1 MTNKKKLYEII
12 NIHIKNTINL
22 RNEIEEIKLDES
34 LSEEAKNQM
43 INELIFEW
51 PDSSE
56 EIERFKKFYTCP
68 FIDGFSTDW
77 AYLSQIDSFTRHKIS
92 GMFLISKI
100 DKNSVSNGKVSVD
113 LLYINDNDFMEINNV
128 TVETLRKKN
137 FPKLLEKYNIFIEE
151 MFLPVVSSYLQHIV
165 SKADELA
172 DILENEYVHNQIGY
186 REDSLDEFYAS
197 RSCNTPIQSVI
208 TGKYASIVKTE
219 GTFDEYIDM
228 LKTDVNTSVMQLGLC
243 FAFVAPVAYR
253 LSANNLNNNVVI
265 NLVGESSKGKS
276 TTQQLAQSVFASPVL
291 TKDGIYI
298 SSECTPKSLTRCI
311 SSTNGILVGIDDISK
326 FQHRHKDG
334 VEDLIYRLEE
344 GLGDSVG
351 NWGGVSHSSQFKGA
365 ILMSSEKTLLD
376 KSFKE
381 GAAVRICEFTI
392 PAWTTDADSAD
403 RIKYTTTKN
412 HGIIG
417 PMFMDYFLSQYSVEE
432 TSELFH
438 RVKNDFIKCITM
450 KDQFTQRIADR
461 LSVILTSVILARDFF
476 DSLDIDYSI
485 NVKEIKELLLCEENK
500 MYLQRNEVEEIY
512 ASLVEFVTF
521 NMKKFITSSN
531 GVDFNKTTIYGRI
544 IEKHGACIACINSI
558 GEEKF
563 TKAHGQLNTSTLK
576 KMIEKGY
583 LSPSNDAD
591 SAFRTGVSING
602 KSTRCLRVVLP
613 NNN

>member
-1 MTNKKKLYEII
+1 
-12 NIHIKNTINL
+12 
-22 RNEIEEIKLDES
+22 
-34 LSEEAKNQM
+34 
-43 INELIFEW
+43 
-51 PDSSE
+51 
-56 EIERFKKFYTCP
+56 
-68 FIDGFSTDW
+68 
-77 AYLSQIDSFTRHKIS
+77 
-92 GMFLISKI
+92 
-100 DKNSVSNGKVSVD
+100 
-113 LLYINDNDFMEINNV
+113 
-128 TVETLRKKN
+128 
-137 FPKLLEKYNIFIEE
+137 
-151 MFLPVVSSYLQHIV
+151 
-165 SKADELA
+165 
-172 DILENEYVHNQIGY
+172 
-186 REDSLDEFYAS
+186 
-197 RSCNTPIQSVI
+197 
-208 TGKYASIVKTE
+208 
-219 GTFDEYIDM
+219 
-228 LKTDVNTSVMQLGLC
+228 
-243 FAFVAPVAYR
+243 
-253 LSANNLNNNVVI
+253 
-265 NLVGESSKGKS
+265 
-276 TTQQLAQSVFASPVL
+276 
-291 TKDGIYI
+291 
-298 SSECTPKSLTRCI
+298 
-311 SSTNGILVGIDDISK
+311 
-326 FQHRHKDG
+326 
-334 VEDLIYRLEE
+334 
-344 GLGDSVG
+344 
-351 NWGGVSHSSQFKGA
+351 
-365 ILMSSEKTLLD
+365 
-376 KSFKE
+376 
-381 GAAVRICEFTI
+381 
-392 PAWTTDADSAD
+392 
-403 RIKYTTTKN
+403 
-412 HGIIG
+412 
-417 PMFMDYFLSQYSVEE
+417 MFMDYFLSQYSVEE